1 MASAAHS
8 SFEEKNIYNFDSLVI
23 NEEQTEETLE
33 EYRCRICFNIL
44 KDCSIL
50 FDSKNPLICGHSFC
64 AVCICKWF
72 ETTKSCPCCRLESYE
87 IVENVEKRKKIIKLK
102 VHCPNSVVGCTET
115 SQLHKMKDHVKACEY
130 NTISC
135 RFSSCHEKFLCKD
148 RDTHES
154 VCPKRPITCDLCRE
168 GLCFDHLETHK
179 ATLCPK
185 MIISCP
191 NEDCTE
197 TFTRDQK
204 VVHAQ
209 SCEFAPVTCTY
220 LGCGALLQR
229 SQVEQHNK
237 TSADAHYA
245 ALLEQHEHDKQTS
258 KVYVEQ
264 LTAANRAAD
273 KMITEC
279 KLFKKTVTNLVIHH
293 HPMTWTNTMPANH
306 ICDICKQK
314 ILPRDGRL
322 GGYRCMEGVCDH
334 DWCEDCVTSMY
345 VPLRPATAAT
355 VAAATTASTTV
366 AATAAAAAVTAS
378 RIGKN
383 VNTDDINVIG
393 ARVTIGQNWRWQNQH
408 RLKALTLHS
417 DLCYGTVI
425 AHAETPGW
433 LRVQWLY
440 SEGTKSYRAG
450 AEGQFD
456 LKYASI

>member
-8 SFEEKNIYNFDSLVI
+8 SSEKKDLYDFDLFVV
-23 NEEQTEETLE
+23 NKEQTKEKLE
-33 EYRCRICFNIL
+33 KLI
-44 KDCSIL
+44 CSICRNIAEECSVL
-50 FDSKNPLICGHSFC
+50 SDSKDPERTDCAHSFC
-64 AVCICKWF
+64 KKCIVESTKTKTTCPDCRCK
-72 ETTKSCPCCRLESYE
+72 YDE
-87 IVENVEKRKKIIKLK
+87 IVKNIDRRREINLLL
-102 VHCPNSVVGCTET
+102 VHCPNSDDGCTET

-135 RFSSCHEKFLCKD
+135 SSCHENFLCKD

-168 GLCFDHLETHK
+168 RLCFDHLETHK

-209 SCEFAPVTCTY
+209 SCAFAPVTCTY

-245 ALLEQHEHDKQTS
+245 ALLEQHEDDKQTS
-258 KVYVEQ
+258 KVYVEK

-273 KMITEC
+273 KMITEY
-279 KLFKKTVTNLVIHH
+279 KLFKKTVTNSVIHH

-334 DWCEDCVTSMY
+334 DWCEDCATSIY

-355 VAAATTASTTV
+355 TT
-366 AATAAAAAVTAS
+366 ATAAAAAVTAS

-383 VNTDDINVIG
+383 VNADDINVIG
-393 ARVTIGQNWRWQNQH
+393 ACVTIGQNWIWKNQH
-408 RLKALTLHS
+408 RDKALTRHS

-433 LRVQWLY
+433 LRVEWKY
-440 SEGTKSYRAG
+440 TDGTNSYRAG
-450 AEGQFD
+450 VDGQFD